1 MKAIVYRKYGSP
13 EELQLSEIEKP
24 VPNDHEILVKVHA
37 ASVNSWDWDLLLGKP
52 LIYRLMFGI
61 FKPKY
66 PVIGSD
72 IAGRVVEVGA
82 KVTDFKVGDD
92 VFGDLSGNGFG
103 AFAEYASARAMV
115 MALKPA
121 NITFATAAAIPQA
134 GILALQGLHHRGNI
148 IAKGQKILINGAG
161 GGVGTFAIQIAK
173 TFGAEVTAVDS
184 SLKQELMRSL
194 GADHVIDYAKED
206 FTKMANRYDL
216 VLDMVFN
223 RPVAHAKSILNPGG
237 KYVIIGGEPGRLFK
251 LMIGGIFAKNPKKS
265 VSVLMYKPNRKDLVF
280 LLRLIDEGRI
290 KPVIEKRFPLNQTA
304 DAVRHLGQMKA
315 QGKIVIS
322 I

>member
-24 VPNDHEILVKVHA
+24 VPNDHEILVKVQA
-37 ASVNSWDWDLLLGKP
+37 ASVNSWDWDLLTGKP
-52 LIYRLMFGI
+52 LVYRLMFGI

-103 AFAEYASARAMV
+103 AFAEYARARAMV

-134 GILALQGLHHRGNI
+134 GILALQGLHHSGNI
-148 IAKGQKILINGAG
+148 ITKGQKILINGAG

-194 GADHVIDYAKED
+194 GADHVMDYEKED
-206 FTKMANRYDL
+206 FSKMANRYDL

-251 LMIGGIFAKNPKKS
+251 LMAGGIVMKNPKKR
-265 VSVLMYKPNRKDLVF
+265 VSVLMYKPNRKDLEF
-280 LLRLIDEGRI
+280 LLRLVDEGRI